1 MSSPQDKAKKVDQV
15 PATLDATGIKIVPGK
30 HLHQV
35 PGFQAT
41 GVHAGLKR
49 AKRDVALLVSKTLAD
64 AAAVFTTNKVV
75 AAPVT
80 LSKAHV
86 ADGKAQ
92 ALVVNSGC
100 ANACTGTRGMEDT
113 QTTANEVATAL
124 GISPQDVLVSSTGV
138 IGVPLPM
145 EKLIPGVRAAIAEL
159 PNATGG
165 EFSEAIMTTDLVEK
179 TVFLEFP
186 VGGKTCHLAG
196 VAKGSGM
203 IHPNMATM
211 LSFLAS
217 DVAIDSD
224 LLDAALRDAVNGS
237 FNQISVDGDTSTNDT
252 VAVFANGVAENPRIR
267 TKSREYYVFREALTQ
282 ACTVLAKKVA
292 RDGEGATCLIE
303 VLVKGA
309 RSQDDARKASRA
321 IVSSPLVK
329 TAVHGRDP
337 NWGRIIAAAGRSGAD
352 MNHADFTV
360 RFAGEGAAVDLVK
373 RGEPLPFDK
382 EAARTILAMDPVVLE
397 LDLHLGS
404 HEARAWGCDL
414 THGYVDIN
422 AHYTT

>member
-1 MSSPQDKAKKVDQV
+1 MED
-15 PATLDATGIKIVPGK
+15 
-30 HLHQV
+30 
-35 PGFQAT
+35 
-41 GVHAGLKR
+41 
-49 AKRDVALLVSKTLAD
+49 
-64 AAAVFTTNKVV
+64 
-75 AAPVT
+75 
-80 LSKAHV
+80 
-86 ADGKAQ
+86 AQ
-92 ALVVNSGC
+92 A
-100 ANACTGTRGMEDT
+100 
-113 QTTANEVATAL
+113 TANEVATAL

-159 PNATGG
+159 PNAKGG

-186 VGGKTCHLAG
+186 LGGKPCHMAG

-211 LSFLAS
+211 LSFLAT

-224 LLDAALRDAVNGS
+224 LLDAALRDAVGGS

-267 TKSREYYVFREALTQ
+267 TKGRDYYVFREALTQ

-303 VLVKGA
+303 VVVRGA
-309 RSQDDARKASRA
+309 RSLDDARKAART

-352 MNHADFTV
+352 VNHADFTV
-360 RFAGEGAAVDLVK
+360 RFAGEGRSVEVVK
-373 RGEPLPFDK
+373 HGEPLPFDK
-382 EAARTILAMDPVVLE
+382 DAARGILALDPVILE